1 MMLERLRLV
10 SKFRQAY
17 GIWRPRNGGLQKC
30 CHGSER
36 RDKQDTM
43 TLALGQVVW
52 IAVKP
57 VIRIYFIVGT
67 GFVLARFNILSVEAT
82 RAVSDIVIT
91 ALMPMLA
98 FSKIV
103 QNIGISDIKNVGII
117 CLTSF
122 LLFGAGLAAAMGVRR
137 VLPVPRKWQGGILA
151 GGLFPN
157 INDLP
162 IVYLQSMDQGLVFT
176 PEEVSKGVAN
186 VIIFVAMFLV
196 CLFNLGGFRLIEGDF
211 TYEDEESESGR
222 EEKSELAEAAAR
234 PASADELE
242 SIPTRDSA
250 NTLPTGGER
259 SEGGVRPLVPVQLA
273 GPPLSMWNTRLSSVS
288 SFRRRDSITS
298 TMRSIDLRSMP
309 PQGIADLIR
318 EYSNVDQFGKRLSM
332 QEAAH
337 GAAPYGEVGS
347 HMTPAATQRSLT
359 RIITSEAAVHKEDIE
374 ASGSTLPPWL
384 RRFPLTKH
392 VVFFLKNCLRPCS
405 ISVMLALV
413 IAFIPWVKAL
423 FVKVP
428 DGPHIPDAPDKLPPL
443 SFLLEFTSYIGAAS
457 VPFGLMLLGATL
469 GRLRFGNL
477 PPGFWK
483 AALVLVLIRLII
495 LPIIGILWSE
505 ALVRFKWV
513 NWGDDKML
521 LFVIV
526 LSWSLP
532 TMTSI
537 IYFTATYTP
546 INALDTTQ
554 MDCASFFLMLQY
566 PVLTVS
572 LPFVVT
578 YFLKVKLDV

>member
-1 MMLERLRLV
+1 
-10 SKFRQAY
+10 
-17 GIWRPRNGGLQKC
+17 
-30 CHGSER
+30 
-36 RDKQDTM
+36 M
-43 TLALGQVVW
+43 TLALGQVIW

-91 ALMPMLA
+91 ALLPMLA

-103 QNIGISDIKNVGII
+103 QNIEIGDIKNVGII

-122 LLFGAGLAAAMGVRR
+122 MLFGAGLVAAMVVRR

-176 PEEVSKGVAN
+176 PEEASKGVAN

-196 CLFNLGGFRLIEGDF
+196 CLFNLGGFRLIEADF
-211 TYEDEESESGR
+211 TYEDEENASGR
-222 EEKSELAEAAAR
+222 EEKEGLGSPAASLVRERGAGEPR
-234 PASADELE
+234 PLSVEELE

-250 NTLPTGGER
+250 NTLPTGGEHA
-259 SEGGVRPLVPVQLA
+259 EGGNVRPAVPVQLA
-273 GPPLSMWNTRLSSVS
+273 GPPLSQWNTGLSSVS
-288 SFRRRDSITS
+288 SFRRRDSMAS

-309 PQGIADLIR
+309 PQGITDLIR
-318 EYSNVDQFGKRLSM
+318 EYSNVDQFGKRLSAP
-332 QEAAH
+332 EAFH
-337 GAAPYGEVGS
+337 GAGPYGEMGS
-347 HMTPAATQRSLT
+347 HATPAATQRSLT

-405 ISVMLALV
+405 VSLILALV
-413 IAFIPWVKAL
+413 IAFIPWLKAL
-423 FVKVP
+423 FVTTP
-428 DGPHIPDAPDKLPPL
+428 NAPRIPNAPDELPPL
-443 SFLLEFTSYIGAAS
+443 SFLLDFTSYIGAAS

-477 PPGFWK
+477 HPGFWK
-483 AALVLVLIRLII
+483 AALVLVLFRLIA

-505 ALVRFKWV
+505 ALVKFKWV
-513 NWGDDKML
+513 NWEDDKML

-566 PVLTVS
+566 PILTVS